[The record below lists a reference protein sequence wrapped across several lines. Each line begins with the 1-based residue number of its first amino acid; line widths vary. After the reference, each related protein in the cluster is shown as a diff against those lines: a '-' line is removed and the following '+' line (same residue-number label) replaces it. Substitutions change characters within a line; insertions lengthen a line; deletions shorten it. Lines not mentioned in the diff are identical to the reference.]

1 MKIFLATDHAG
12 FEHKEALKKHLSDIG
27 YEVHDCGAE
36 KLVPEDDYVPH
47 IAMAARSI
55 SQNPEEMGIIFGA
68 SGQGEAMAANR
79 FPGVRAAVYYGGPM
93 DIIELSRKH
102 NNANVLSIGARFI
115 SIDEMIKAVNFWLAT
130 EFSNEARHVRRNKE
144 IDSLNW

>member
-12 FEHKEALKKHLSDIG
+12 FEHKEALKRHLTDIG

-47 IAMAARSI
+47 ITMAARSI
-55 SQNPEEMGIIFGA
+55 SADPTQMAVIFGA
-68 SGQGEAMAANR
+68 SGQGEAIAANR
-79 FPGVRAAVYYGGPM
+79 FPGVRAAVYYGGPR

-102 NNANVLSIGARFI
+102 NDANVLSIGARFI
-115 SIDEMIKAVNFWLAT
+115 SIQEMISAVDFWLAT
-130 EFSNEARHVRRNKE
+130 EFSNETRHARRNKE
-144 IDSLNW
+144 IDSLSW

>member
-12 FEHKEALKKHLSDIG
+12 FEHKEALKKHLIDNG
-27 YEVHDCGAE
+27 HEVTDCGAE
-36 KLVPEDDYVPH
+36 KLIPEDDYVPH

-55 SQNPEEMGIIFGA
+55 SADPNQMAVIFGA
-68 SGQGEAMAANR
+68 SGQGEAIAANR
-79 FPGVRAAVYYGGPM
+79 FPGVRAAVYYGGPK

-115 SIDEMIKAVNFWLAT
+115 SIDEMINSVDFWLSVK
-130 EFSNEARHVRRNKE
+130 FSDEERHSRRNKE